1 MRGLFI
7 ALIILLCACQ
17 PLQQDREIPI
27 TLVYSANLN
36 GELEPCGC
44 SEQGDL
50 GGIKRQS
57 TLVQQLRRQ
66 DPQLLLISGGGLL
79 SSESER
85 DRLKSKYI
93 LKGFTHLAYDAL
105 GVQWRDLVY
114 GRDFIKDFSLPW
126 VASNGGVKNF
136 STVQKSQKK
145 GMDFY
150 FFSWLSPEESPELK
164 MQNQEQTVSS
174 DMSSLAAQLK
184 QAKSQGMTVLSTT
197 YALNQATALLPLQY
211 VDILLIQSR
220 HEVYGEPQ
228 RLKNTLVL
236 QPGSRGMRLG
246 KLALVLQGNQ
256 LKTWRHDVIDL
267 PKSIGDDPA
276 LAGWYEEYNAKVKQA
291 YLDSVQRKQAFE
303 QGLGPY
309 VGESGCQSCHIKE
322 HQAWSVSRHAK
333 AYATLEKVNKAFD
346 PDCIQCHT
354 VGFNQVGGFI
364 DSKSTGDLLNVQ
376 CESCHGPGRA
386 HMNAAGKQATP
397 HNSWTKQRICGQCHN
412 ASHSPGF
419 SWESYWPK
427 IAHGLKP

>member
-1 MRGLFI
+1 MRSLFG
-7 ALIILLCACQ
+7 AFILLLSACQ
-17 PLQQDREIPI
+17 PLQQDREIAI

-57 TLVQQLRRQ
+57 MLVQQLRLQ

-85 DRLKSKYI
+85 DRLKSEYI
-93 LKGFTHLAYDAL
+93 LKGFSHLAYDAL
-105 GVQWRDLVY
+105 GVQWRDLAY
-114 GRDFIKDFSLPW
+114 GRDFIQGFSLPW
-126 VASNGGVKNF
+126 VVSNGQTQNF
-136 STVQKSQKK
+136 AAVQKLQKR
-145 GMDFY
+145 GLNFY
-150 FFSWLSPEESPELK
+150 FFNWLTPEESPGIK
-164 MQNQEQTVSS
+164 MQNQEQAVSG
-174 DMSSLAAQLK
+174 DMTHLAAQLK
-184 QAKSQGMTVLSTT
+184 QAKSQGMTMLSTT
-197 YALNQATALLPLQY
+197 YDLNQAQTLLPLQY
-211 VDILLIQSR
+211 VDILMIQSR

-228 RLKNTLVL
+228 QLNNTLVL

-246 KLALVLQGNQ
+246 RTVLAIQSNQ
-256 LKTWRHDVIDL
+256 LKSWRHDVIDL

-291 YLDSVQRKQAFE
+291 YLAGVQRKQAFE

-309 VGESGCQSCHIKE
+309 VGESGCQNCHVKE
-322 HQAWSVSRHAK
+322 HQTWSVSRHAK

-354 VGFNQVGGFI
+354 VGFNQPGGFI

-397 HNSWTKQRICGQCHN
+397 HKGKPKQHICAQCHN

-419 SWESYWPK
+419 AWESYWPK